1 MVFSCTAAYDSARC
15 VWCAQDNRRRLSECE
30 LSALMLGQDKQKRS
44 YWVIARDFSRVYVEE
59 AVRRVLVGCVSP

>member
-1 MVFSCTAAYDSARC
+1 
-15 VWCAQDNRRRLSECE
+15 
-30 LSALMLGQDKQKRS
+30 MLGQDKQKRS